1 MSREDEESTAFI
13 TVDGLFCY
21 VSMPCGL
28 KNSIPT
34 FVCAMHKT
42 FRDLIRDLVE
52 VYVDDIIVKMKS
64 HSSLLDNLTIVFD
77 RLRSMRT
84 MLNLEKCVF
93 RVFAGKLLDF
103 LVLHRGIEANP
114 MKIKAIKEMRLPAH
128 INDV

>member
-1 MSREDEESTAFI
+1 
-13 TVDGLFCY
+13 
-21 VSMPCGL
+21 
-28 KNSIPT
+28 
-34 FVCAMHKT
+34 MHKT

-114 MKIKAIKEMRLPAH
+114 MKIKAIKEMQLPAH
-128 INDV
+128 INNV